1 MSEIKII
8 LENNRGKEEI
18 IDNPVQDKKNNPEFF
33 DDLRKDKKNP
43 MPFSAPFGVKI
54 RLSIF
59 GDSHGKKIGF
69 FLEGIPKNT
78 KISEKEIQDE
88 VDKRR
93 SVSGLSTA
101 RQEADKIHIISGIKN
116 RKTTG
121 EKIRI
126 EIFNTSTH
134 SKSYENIRL
143 TPRPGHADFTARK
156 KYASVFDYR
165 GGGFA
170 SGRMTACM
178 VAAGAIAKKILNSRG
193 VEIRAFTKQIGNIAI
208 NRELSFTEIKKNVYS
223 NLVRCPD
230 KKIAEKMI
238 KEIEKAKSEK
248 NSVGGIVECA
258 INGLP
263 IGLGEPLFNSAES
276 VLSHAMFS
284 IPAVKGVEFGAGFY
298 AAKMKGSEHND
309 PFYIDKNKNIKA
321 KTNNSGGILGGITNS
336 MPVVFR
342 LAIKPTASI
351 GIEQDTINIKTLKNE
366 KITISGRHD
375 PCIVIRVPPV
385 AEALSALVMLDLWER
400 M

>member
-8 LENNRGKEEI
+8 LENNLGKEI
-18 IDNPVQDKKNNPEFF
+18 IFEDPV
-33 DDLRKDKKNP
+33 KDKKDDPEYFDNLRKSGANP
-43 MPFSAPFGVKI
+43 MPLSAPLGKKI
-54 RLSIF
+54 KLSIF

-69 FLEGIPKNT
+69 FLDGIPKNI
-78 KISEKEIQDE
+78 KISKKEIQGE

-101 RQEADKIHIISGIKN
+101 RQEADEIRIISGIEN
-116 RKTTG
+116 GQTTG

-126 EIFNTSTH
+126 EIFNTSIH

-143 TPRPGHADFTARK
+143 TPRPGHADFTARA

-178 VAAGAIAKKILNSRG
+178 VAAGAIAKKILKNRG
-193 VEIRAFTKQIGNIAI
+193 VEICAFTKQIGNIAL
-208 NRELSFTEIKKNVYS
+208 NKELSFAEIKKNAYS

-230 KKIAEKMI
+230 KAIAEKMVQ
-238 KEIEKAKSEK
+238 EIEKAKSK
-248 NSVGGIVECA
+248 KDSIGGIVECV
-258 INGLP
+258 IDGLP
-263 IGLGEPLFNSAES
+263 VGLGEPLFNSVES

-284 IPAVKGVEFGAGFY
+284 IPAVKGMEFGAGFH
-298 AAKMKGSEHND
+298 AAAMRGSEHND
-309 PFYIDKNKNIKA
+309 PFYIDKNGNIKT
-321 KTNNSGGILGGITNS
+321 KTNSSGGILGGITNS

-351 GIEQDTINIKTLKNE
+351 GIKQDTVNIKTLKNE

-400 M
+400 K

>member
-8 LENNRGKEEI
+8 LEKDNKEI
-18 IDNPVQDKKNNPEFF
+18 IFENPVEDKKNDSEYF
-33 DDLRKDKKNP
+33 DNLRKSGENP
-43 MPFSAPFGVKI
+43 MPLSAPFGEKI
-54 RLSIF
+54 KLSIF

-69 FLEGIPKNT
+69 FLNGIPKNI

-101 RQEADKIHIISGIKN
+101 RQEADKIRIISGIEN
-116 RKTTG
+116 DLTTG

-126 EIFNTSTH
+126 EIFNTSAH

-143 TPRPGHADFTARK
+143 TPRPGHADFTARA

-178 VAAGAIAKKILNSRG
+178 VAAGAIAKKILKNRA
-193 VEIRAFTKQIGNIAI
+193 VEICAYTKQIGDISI
-208 NRELSFTEIKKNVYS
+208 DKELSFAEIKKNAYS
-223 NLVRCPD
+223 NLVRCPN
-230 KKIAEKMI
+230 KAIAGKMVQ
-238 KEIEKAKSEK
+238 EIEKAKSEN
-248 NSVGGIVECA
+248 NSVGGIVECV

-263 IGLGEPLFNSAES
+263 VGLGEPLFNSVES

-284 IPAVKGVEFGAGFY
+284 IPAVKGIEFGAGFQ
-298 AAKMKGSEHND
+298 ATRMKGSEHND
-309 PFYIDKNKNIKA
+309 PFYIDENRNIKT

-336 MPVVFR
+336 MPIIFR

>member
-8 LENNRGKEEI
+8 LEKNSKEVI
-18 IDNPVQDKKNNPEFF
+18 IKNPVQDKKDDPEFF
-33 DDLRKDKKNP
+33 DDLRKSGANP
-43 MPFSAPFGVKI
+43 MPLSAPFGERIK
-54 RLSIF
+54 LSIF

-69 FLEGIPKNT
+69 FLDGIPKDV
-78 KISEKEIQDE
+78 KISKKEIQDE
-88 VDKRR
+88 ADKRR

-101 RQEADKIHIISGIKN
+101 RQEADEIHIISGIEN
-116 RKTTG
+116 GKTTG
-121 EKIRI
+121 GKIRI
-126 EIFNTSTH
+126 EIFNMSTH

-143 TPRPGHADFTARK
+143 TPRPGHADFTARA

-178 VAAGAIAKKILNSRG
+178 VAAGAIAKKILKERG
-193 VEIRAFTKQIGNIAI
+193 VEICAYTKQVGKVALKK
-208 NRELSFTEIKKNVYS
+208 ELNFSEIKKNAYS

-230 KKIAEKMI
+230 KTIAEKMVQ
-238 KEIEKAKSEK
+238 EIEMAKSK
-248 NSVGGIVECA
+248 KDSIGGIVECV

-263 IGLGEPLFNSAES
+263 VGLGEPLFNSAES

-284 IPAVKGVEFGAGFY
+284 IPAVKGIEFGAGFH
-298 AAKMKGSEHND
+298 AVAMRGSEHND
-309 PFYIDKNKNIKA
+309 PFYINKNRNIKT

-336 MPVVFR
+336 MPVIFR

-351 GIEQDTINIKTLKNE
+351 GIEQDTVNIKTLKNE

-385 AEALSALVMLDLWER
+385 AEALSALVMLDLWKR
-400 M
+400 K